1 MCCGKPAQNDQRGSE
16 RDRLDAFR
24 KILDDH
30 WGESHIEV
38 LGRDASGEYF
48 GDGKISA
55 GGFEI
60 PIGFLSG
67 DGNEEFR
74 EMKWEVFNRK
84 IMNMLFLKIGV
95 EPETDED

>member
-1 MCCGKPAQNDQRGSE
+1 MENLLKTTSEVQNEIAWMIFEKSWMS
-16 RDRLDAFR
+16 A
-24 KILDDH
+24 
-30 WGESHIEV
+30 GEKATSKSSDETPPENIFE
-38 LGRDASGEYF
+38 
-48 GDGKISA
+48 DGKISA

-95 EPETDED
+95 EPETDEN